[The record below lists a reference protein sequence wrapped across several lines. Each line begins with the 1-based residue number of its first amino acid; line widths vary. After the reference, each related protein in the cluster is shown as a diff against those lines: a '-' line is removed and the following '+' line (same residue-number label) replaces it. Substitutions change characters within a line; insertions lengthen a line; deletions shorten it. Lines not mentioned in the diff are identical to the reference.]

1 MWDYDNWSL
10 MHSVWSTAQSLDCMS
25 AECLSATQ
33 TASQLCRLTTTTT
46 TTTQFRSISVS
57 QCPSITLDTLVVHLQ
72 LRQTDRDRHTH
83 TTVQRPLVRD
93 YPGRPVPE
101 ENSPTYTHP
110 DHRTSFIN
118 FLHWLRSI
126 ASSVF
131 NLRAWQYSRTT
142 SLQVLFGLPLG
153 LGPSSSYS
161 IHFFSQSLSSFRSTC
176 PYQRSLICWN
186 TNAMSSIHCLSLSSS
201 LGNLSFSLTSAYG
214 ARPVLVSRASRSA
227 VAPFSQLDADRKVT
241 T

>member
-57 QCPSITLDTLVVHLQ
+57 QCPSITLDTLLVHLQ
-72 LRQTDRDRHTH
+72 LRQTDRDRHRDRHTH

-118 FLHWLRSI
+118 FLHWLPSI

-153 LGPSSSYS
+153 LGPSTSYS
-161 IHFFSQSLSSFRSTC
+161 YISSASHYLLFAAHAHTNAAWSAVILTLCHLYIVSLSV
-176 PYQRSLICWN
+176 PYLVICLL
-186 TNAMSSIHCLSLSSS
+186 A
-201 LGNLSFSLTSAYG
+201 
-214 ARPVLVSRASRSA
+214 
-227 VAPFSQLDADRKVT
+227 
-241 T
+241 